1 MMESTLPYF
10 FSNFFTSIP
19 DSNTNFQLF
28 DHHLASSSLVGLGK
42 NETLVL
48 KVYKSTTLAKKILSS
63 NKSSS
68 KCF

>member
-42 NETLVL
+42 NETLVFGWVG
-48 KVYKSTTLAKKILSS
+48 KERNISFEGIQVDYTS
-63 NKSSS
+63 
-68 KCF
+68 